1 MAEEPVATLDYST
14 PQPERSWGRRVLG
27 ILAIPEVGVLIPLVL
42 LICLFQS
49 IAPAFLTRD
58 SISPMLKAL
67 AFIGIIAIGEAML
80 LVAGELDLGVGSVAG
95 LCSTVAGALM
105 AVHHWSLVP
114 ALMVSIS
121 VGATVGLVNGLITCW
136 VGVPA
141 FIATLGM
148 LWIAEGV
155 NYLICHGVPR
165 SEHLS
170 PALLRFGDAE
180 PLGISWAFWVFIIT
194 ATLGEVVMRFTTFG
208 RRIYATGGNAEVAR
222 IAGINT
228 RLVKLSCFIIT
239 GVLSAVAGIL
249 VMAQFAVAQP
259 ETGKGWEL
267 FVIAGVVMGGI
278 SLFGGSGSV
287 LGAFFGLLLMQ
298 VIQSGLTMA
307 GGMMDPNVQKIALG
321 AILIAAVAFDVLRR
335 RIKLLR
341 ALHMLAKL
349 VHPAFGRD

>member
-14 PQPERSWGRRVLG
+14 PQPRLTPRRLLAGTLG
-27 ILAIPEVGVLIPLVL
+27 VPEIGVLIPLIAL
-42 LICLFQS
+42 LILFQ
-49 IAPAFLTRD
+49 AMDPVFLSRD

-67 AFIGIIAIGEAML
+67 SFIGIIAIGEAML

-105 AVHHWSLVP
+105 AVHHWPLVP
-114 ALMVSIS
+114 ALMVSVA
-121 VGATVGLVNGLITCW
+121 VGAATGAFNGLLTCW

-141 FIATLGM
+141 FITTLGM
-148 LWIAEGV
+148 LWIAEGI
-155 NYLICHGVPR
+155 NYVICHGVPR
-165 SEHLS
+165 SEGLS
-170 PALLRFGDAE
+170 PALIRFGDAS
-180 PLGISWAFWVFIIT
+180 PLGISWAFWIFVIA
-194 ATLGEVVMRFTTFG
+194 ATLGELVMRYTTFG

-228 RLVKLSCFIIT
+228 RLIKLSCFITT
-239 GVLSAVAGIL
+239 GMLSAVAGIL

-278 SLFGGSGSV
+278 SLFGGSGSI
-287 LGAFFGLLLMQ
+287 LGAFLGLLLMQ

-307 GGMMDPNVQKIALG
+307 GNVIDSNWQKVALG
-321 AILIAAVAFDVLRR
+321 GILITAVAFDVFRR
-335 RIKLLR
+335 RIKR
-341 ALHMLAKL
+341 
-349 VHPAFGRD
+349 